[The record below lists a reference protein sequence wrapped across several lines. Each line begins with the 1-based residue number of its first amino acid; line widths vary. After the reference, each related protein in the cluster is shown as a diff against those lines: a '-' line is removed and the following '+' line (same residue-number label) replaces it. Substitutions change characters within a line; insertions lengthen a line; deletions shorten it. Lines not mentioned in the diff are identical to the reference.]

1 MRFREQKMKAD
12 VHWRTWLRMRR
23 GSIALPWNRP
33 RTARCCL
40 TPWAESAVRSD
51 RLYFFTLPQ
60 A

>member
-1 MRFREQKMKAD
+1 MKAD
-12 VHWRTWLRMRR
+12 VALEDLAEKEE